1 MSFLRAIV
9 GIAMAL
15 SGLGGSAMSAWWVCR
30 SSYRMSRLEMI
41 VDDPTRL
48 LDVGVTTWLLLVVPI
63 LLTVGGVAVTLGG
76 SPNQSRRATR

>member
-1 MSFLRAIV
+1 
-9 GIAMAL
+9 
-15 SGLGGSAMSAWWVCR
+15 
-30 SSYRMSRLEMI
+30 MI